1 MRKQISEWVQ
11 MLEIVIEYRLAGKY
25 RREKSQRAGL
35 LTVSVKRWER
45 KKEIKI
51 LSE

>member
-25 RREKSQRAGL
+25 RREKSQKSR
-35 LTVSVKRWER
+35 SSYSICQKMR
-45 KKEIKI
+45 KKEGDQKY
-51 LSE
+51 